1 MNFETMKQEA
11 NVAAWLTFKNLVTR
25 QEIQD
30 SMASR
35 PLVIHQKH
43 FHLLH
48 MLLSTLWQFKWSMLA
63 NFKCAW

>member
-1 MNFETMKQEA
+1 MNFETVKQEA
-11 NVAAWLTFKNLVTR
+11 NVAAWLTLKSLVTR
-25 QEIQD
+25 QEIQV

-43 FHLLH
+43 FLLSH
-48 MLLSTLWQFKWSMLA
+48 MLLSTLWQLKWSMLA